1 MSGRGLRRYGNNAAG
16 WILFTALNL
25 NLGGIM
31 DIELNSEQRMLADSI
46 KAFVEEEL
54 MPLENE
60 VERAGEVSAEIGER
74 IKHKALEMGFYA
86 ANLPESIG
94 GGGLDCTS
102 LAIMEREF
110 GKVTHALHGFAWRPT
125 ELLLACSDEQ
135 KERYLLPCVKGD
147 KVECF
152 AITEPGAGS
161 DIMSMATHAQPDG
174 DDWIINGAKHFVSSH
189 VEPDFAIVF
198 ATTGTNETTRGPRK
212 RISAFLVDRGH
223 PGFDITRGP
232 RCVSQRAY
240 LNFVLSFNDCRVN
253 KSQMLGAEGEG
264 LKLADKW
271 IKMGR
276 VWVGAGCCG
285 RAERLLELS
294 LDWAANRK
302 QFGQPI
308 GKFQGT
314 SFKLADMATELQAA
328 DLMVMHAAR
337 KADAGQMTPTDA
349 AMCKLFA
356 SEMLHRLADNAV
368 QIYGGMGLMED
379 FPIERLWRDARLERI
394 WEGTSEIQR
403 HIISRSLLRPLGA

>member
-1 MSGRGLRRYGNNAAG
+1 
-16 WILFTALNL
+16 
-25 NLGGIM
+25 M
-31 DIELNSEQRMLADSI
+31 DIDLTEEQRMLAESVR
-46 KAFVEEEL
+46 AFVEKEL
-54 MPLENE
+54 MPHEKE
-60 VERAGEVSAEIGER
+60 VEHLGEVPVALGEK
-74 IKHKALEMGFYA
+74 ITHKALALGFYA
-86 ANLPESIG
+86 ANLPESVG
-94 GGGLDCTS
+94 GGGLDYTS

-110 GKVTHALHGFAWRPT
+110 GRVSHALNGFAWRPT
-125 ELLLACSDEQ
+125 ELLMACTGDQ
-135 KERYLLPCVKGD
+135 VERYLMPCVRAE

-161 DIMSMATHAQPDG
+161 DIMSMTTRAIKDG
-174 DDWIINGAKHFVSSH
+174 NDWIINGAKHFVSSH
-189 VEPDFAIVF
+189 QLPDFSIVF
-198 ATTGTNETTRGPRK
+198 ATTGNDQTPRGPRK
-212 RISAFLVDRGH
+212 RVTAFLVDRGH

-232 RCVSQRAY
+232 RCVSQRVY
-240 LNFVLSFNDCRVN
+240 QNFVLSFNDCRVGPG
-253 KSQMLGAEGEG
+253 QVLGEEGEG
-264 LKLADKW
+264 LALADKW

-285 RAERLLELS
+285 RAERLLQLS

-328 DLMVMHAAR
+328 DLLVMHAAR
-337 KADAGQMTPTDA
+337 KADAGQMTPMDA

-356 SEMLHRLADNAV
+356 SEMLARLADNAV

-379 FPIERLWRDARLERI
+379 LPVERLWRDSRLERI